1 MYKRGAV
8 IVGKLV
14 ASDPKITKE
23 IAIGIAGN
31 WCQESMCNP
40 KAEEKPGLA
49 KGGKGLCQW
58 TAERRIEGERFM
70 QQKFGVKNIQSANV
84 DQQLSYF
91 LYENSGPEKYHWNK
105 FLKAVN
111 NTTNIDIIT
120 AAFCNI
126 VERPGKPMLSHRIGF
141 ARDIARIY
149 DPTIPV
155 SSVAI
160 FDNTTLTSFSNVFS
174 DSEYTGHQLS
184 TSGNAVQTLFL
195 GNSIDT
201 SASEDSNKLVPP
213 PRIYQAFSPTIVA
226 DELSMSFQNADGN
239 FSRIP
244 NNSTVDSSSNSI
256 VGDTSDKNSTI
267 RDNSGLTDN
276 DINNGN
282 NPPGLGTN
290 QIYGKGFYCPVLR
303 INDHYFAKNEITY
316 FELETK
322 NFLPTI
328 IVKIQTS
335 LKDLNKGN
343 LIKDGDKCA
352 VYINTDLDNKIKS
365 LRADFLITNVVESP
379 ISQEVNSQQYEYTIF
394 GELYVPNIHNDSM
407 CNFTFAG
414 SSRDALMNMA
424 QTLGLGFFFNDPDD
438 TNDTQMWSSMP
449 SGDGPETY
457 IIDVASHAWKDNSYF
472 YNCWIDPRYALTFL
486 NVNEILGVDGPD
498 QGMDLTKFTSTVLNN
513 MSIDGKNSQSLNKL
527 YHLKIFNNVVDTDQ
541 FTPYFVLNYEIIN
554 QAAEITKQIGLNVQS
569 YVDVNNE
576 GLDEENTSVDIQ
588 SQLVLN
594 DWKLQNGFYAL
605 TGPGE
610 NITYAQAD
618 NGNYSDQQLKK
629 SAETIQDTMS
639 SGDAQ
644 VIAETGSNEFA
655 SGNVAA
661 TYEMAATHNMINN
674 MQLEKMYMNLEVAGA
689 NLGIMR
695 GEKVP
700 VVIVERSPFAKIQDE
715 GEETTKETMNDKEN
729 SSADDIDI
737 TASGWFMIDAIKYVY
752 NPYAHHITSNANYW
766 TTKVKLTRREWPNP
780 LPNKSP
786 EDSSVLTVN
795 RMTTNEGAVEA
806 SAESSLDSSANVGN
820 GTSYEGLVPYMNELI
835 SLMNETI
842 ENSFK
847 VVSGRRYAVDA
858 NGNKYDGNAFLKK
871 GNLYKC
877 VSSTGQELWFSS
889 NNSKHLYGEAIDII
903 NSDCSFEELGN
914 KILSSNQILLFM
926 YNHGLSMFI
935 ESTTDDMGVSVKH
948 YHIGTDTVARQAF
961 WNQVYS
967 TRGTWLIGSKSVADY
982 NSINVAQKEIK
993 NAIQTA

>member
-1 MYKRGAV
+1 MSAN
-8 IVGKLV
+8 
-14 ASDPKITKE
+14 SKITKE

-31 WCQESMCNP
+31 WCQESACLPN
-40 KAEEKPGLA
+40 AEEKPGLP

-58 TAERRIEGERFM
+58 TSDRRVIGERFM
-70 QQKFGVKNIQSANV
+70 QQHFGVPNIQKASV
-84 DQQLSYF
+84 DQQISYF
-91 LYENSGPEKYHWNK
+91 MWEITSGGERYYWNK
-105 FLKAVN
+105 FLKLVQ
-111 NTTNIDIIT
+111 NTTNINLIT
-120 AAFCNI
+120 AAFCTE
-126 VERPGKPMLSHRIGF
+126 VERAGKPLLNKRISF
-141 ARDIARIY
+141 AQKIAKAY
-149 DPTIPV
+149 DPNIPI
-155 SSVAI
+155 SEIELFNSPLSI
-160 FDNTTLTSFSNVFS
+160 SLGNVIS
-174 DSEYTGHQLS
+174 DSEYAGQQLS

-195 GNSIDT
+195 GNTIDT
-201 SASEDSNKLVPP
+201 STSSDSNKIVPP
-213 PRIYQAFSPTIVA
+213 PRIYQAFAPTIVV
-226 DELSMSFQNADGN
+226 DELSVSFQNADGN
-239 FSRIP
+239 FYRTV
-244 NNSTVDSSSNSI
+244 NNENRLTTDSSTAHSI
-256 VGDTSDKNSTI
+256 SSDTSDKTKTI
-267 RDNSGLTDN
+267 RDYSGLTDN

-290 QIYGKGFYCPVLR
+290 QIYGRGFYCPVLR
-303 INDHYFAKNEITY
+303 INDHYFAKNEIVY

-328 IVKIQTS
+328 LVKIRTS

-365 LRADFLITNVVESP
+365 LRADFLITNVIESP
-379 ISQEVNSQQYEYTIF
+379 ISQEVNGQQYEYSIF

-407 CNFTFAG
+407 CNFTFSG

-438 TNDTQMWSSMP
+438 TNDVQMWTSMP

-457 IIDVASHAWKDNSYF
+457 ITDVASHAWKDNAYF

-486 NVNEILGVDGPD
+486 NVNEMLGVDGPD
-498 QGMDLTKFTSTVLNN
+498 QGMDLTKFTSTILNN
-513 MSIDGKNSQSLNKL
+513 MSLDGKNSQSLNKMF
-527 YHLKIFNNVVDTDQ
+527 HLKIFNNVLDTNQ
-541 FTPYFVLNYEIIN
+541 FTPYFVLNYEIVN

-569 YVDVNNE
+569 YIDINNE
-576 GLDEENTSVDIQ
+576 GMDEENTGVDIQ

-629 SAETIQDTMS
+629 SAETIQDTLS
-639 SGDAQ
+639 SGEAQ
-644 VIAETGSNEFA
+644 TIAETGSNEFA

-661 TYEMAATHNMINN
+661 TYEMAVSHNLINN
-674 MQLEKMYMNLEVAGA
+674 MQLEKMFMNLEVAGA

-700 VVIVERSPFAKIQDE
+700 VVLVERSPFARIQDE
-715 GEETTKETMNDKEN
+715 GEETTKQTIDDKEH
-729 SSADDIDI
+729 SKIGDIDI
-737 TASGWFMIDAIKYVY
+737 TASGWFIIDAIKYVY
-752 NPYAHHITSNANYW
+752 DPYAHHITTNANYW

-780 LPNKSP
+780 LPNKAP
-786 EDSSVLTVN
+786 VDSSILTIN

-806 SAESSLDSSANVGN
+806 SAESTIESSNNALQ
-820 GTSYEGLVPYMNELI
+820 GTSFEGLVPYMNDLI
-835 SLMNETI
+835 NLMKEVLGN
-842 ENSFK
+842 NFK

-858 NGNKYDGNAFLKK
+858 DGNKYEGNAFLKR

-877 VSSTGQELWFSS
+877 VSSSGQELWFSS

-903 NSDCSFEELGN
+903 NSEGSFEELGN
-914 KILSSNQILLFM
+914 KILNSNQILLFM
-926 YNHGLSMFI
+926 YNYGLSMFI
-935 ESTTDDMGVSVKH
+935 ESTTDDLGVSVKH

-967 TRGTWLIGSKSVADY
+967 SRGTWMIGSKSVADY
-982 NSINVAQKEIK
+982 NSINMAQKEIK
-993 NAIQTA
+993 NVIKTA